1 MVELTESAA
10 LLKAGRLL
18 SSMAKENMAATARA
32 IAAEHP
38 CSSHPLFEYL
48 DRTKLNHQQR
58 CGFLANYDAHASLL
72 RRLLLKAATL
82 MPEEAVGYILE
93 NVRNEYGNGNPDHR
107 HQLQLHDL
115 AFQAG
120 VTAENLRKAPLE
132 AGVKKYMQQVPQFY
146 FPENT
151 AEPGQTWSR
160 PCLTAP
166 AIAAGAITATEIL
179 AIEEFR
185 HMQKSFAFLGL
196 DQHIWFDH
204 VNVEVQHSEE
214 SVQLAVFFADTED
227 GVASVLDGL
236 QGVLDANI
244 LLYDGLLA
252 AACG

>member
-1 MVELTESAA
+1 MVELTGSAA
-10 LLKAGRLL
+10 LLKAGRVP
-18 SSMAKENMAATARA
+18 SSITKEKMAATARA

-38 CSSHPLFEYL
+38 CSSHPLFDYL
-48 DRTKLNHQQR
+48 DRTKLNHQQL

-72 RRLLLKAATL
+72 RRLLLKAATI

-115 AFQAG
+115 AFQSG
-120 VTAENLRKAPLE
+120 VTAEELREAPLT

-151 AEPGQTWSR
+151 GLEAY
-160 PCLTAP
+160 LLFP
-166 AIAAGAITATEIL
+166 AISAGAITATEIL

-204 VNVEVQHSEE
+204 VTVEVEHSDE
-214 SVQLAVFFADTED
+214 SVALAVFFADREN
-227 GVASVLDGL
+227 GVESVLDGL

-252 AACG
+252 AAGG

>member
-10 LLKAGRLL
+10 LLKAGRVP
-18 SSMAKENMAATARA
+18 SSIAKEEIAATARA

-38 CSSHPLFEYL
+38 CSTHRLFEYL
-48 DRTKLNHQQR
+48 DRTKLNHHQL
-58 CGFLANYDAHASLL
+58 CSFLANYDAHASLL
-72 RRLLLKAATL
+72 RRLLLKAATI

-93 NVRNEYGNGNPDHR
+93 NVRNEYGNGNPNHR

-120 VTAENLRKAPLE
+120 VSAQELQAAPLE

-146 FPENT
+146 FPENNGEQGE
-151 AEPGQTWSR
+151 AWPR
-160 PCLTAP
+160 PYVMFP
-166 AIAAGAITATEIL
+166 AISAGAITATEIL

-204 VNVEVQHSEE
+204 VTVEVEHSEE
-214 SVQLAVFFADTED
+214 SVALAVFFADTEE
-227 GVASVLDGL
+227 GVESVLDGL

-252 AACG
+252 AAGG